1 MMSVGIFLT
10 YPLVMYPAVEILL
23 PVIYKV
29 FKTSSGKSELVL
41 ELGFRYMLVAIT
53 CKYILGLFV
62 GPCLQINQ
70 RQFTNEIFL
79 IIMFLIILK
88 IIVGLAAAI
97 PKIDL
102 FISLIGAVSSST
114 LALIA
119 PSIIHT
125 IVFWEDFEGIS
136 GKLRIGRNIFL
147 FVLGIVGM
155 VAGTITSVTDIVK
168 YFTEPQEG
176 GNFPTCP

>member
-23 PVIYKV
+23 PFIFKV

-62 GPCLQINQ
+62 GPWLQI
-70 RQFTNEIFL
+70 ICMIL
-79 IIMFLIILK
+79 IIIIVK

-136 GKLRIGRNIFL
+136 GKLKIGRNIFL

-155 VAGTITSVTDIVK
+155 VAGTITSVTDIVT

-176 GNFPTCP
+176 GNFPKCPWLS

>member
-23 PVIYKV
+23 PVIFKV

-62 GPCLQINQ
+62 GPCLQI
-70 RQFTNEIFL
+70 TNEIFL

-136 GKLRIGRNIFL
+136 GKLKIGRNIFL